1 MVSDIQRRNAE
12 ILGEIRIRRDELYVA
27 ILGLENAV
35 SAPSKGRIVDWA
47 HGVADHVER
56 VRAAF
61 KKHVA
66 ITENPGGLFDDV
78 MDQAPRLAHAI
89 AELRRNHK
97 SLQSLLDDAERS
109 IPNVHNVN
117 RVERTRARLLDLIRD
132 FLEHRHRGSELVY
145 DAYNVDLGAG
155 D

>member
-1 MVSDIQRRNAE
+1 MSEIQRRNRE
-12 ILGEIRIRRDELYVA
+12 ILGKVRIGRDELYVA

-47 HGVADHVER
+47 HRVTDHVEQL
-56 VRAAF
+56 RAAF
-61 KKHVA
+61 KNHVA
-66 ITENPGGLFDDV
+66 ITENAGGLFDDI

-89 AELRRNHK
+89 AELRLDHK
-97 SLQSLLDDAERS
+97 SLRSLLDDAEPS
-109 IPNVHNVN
+109 IQDVHDDTG
-117 RVERTRARLLDLIRD
+117 VEKTRASVLDLIRD
-132 FLEHRHRGSELVY
+132 LLEHRHRGSELVY